1 MKYIYYFS
9 LLALQF
15 SCVGNSD
22 KKLIEIGNKP
32 EQVNSIQKIALKNKT
47 MIRNANGELIET
59 EGVFRYNF
67 EDVAIY
73 PSKQSSFPE
82 AIWLKLPS
90 TDYLPDSVLNNL
102 NGKRITVIGRIDFSD
117 KGHENGY
124 FASLDSVFYIK
135 EIAK

>member
-1 MKYIYYFS
+1 MKYIFYFY
-9 LLALQF
+9 LLTLQF
-15 SCVGNSD
+15 SCVENSD
-22 KKLIEIGNKP
+22 KELIEIGNRS
-32 EQVNSIQKIALKNKT
+32 EQANSIQKIALENKA
-47 MIRNANGELIET
+47 MLRNANGELIET

-73 PSKQSSFPE
+73 PPKRSSFPE
-82 AIWLKLPS
+82 AIWLELPS

-102 NGKRITVIGRIDFSD
+102 NGKRLTVIGRIDFSN